1 MSMPLDRQVR
11 FAPMQVSDVAI
22 VSELEKAAY
31 SHPWTPGNLMDAV
44 HHLNHAQLLL
54 STPLPGEVSGW
65 QHESGAYI
73 LGYFVALQGV
83 DEVHLLNITV
93 APAHRRQGWASLMLS
108 SLAVWSQ
115 GLSAERLLLE
125 VREGNIGA
133 KGLYER
139 LGFTTVGHRKGYYPL
154 DGTRREDAVV
164 MQLALTHWT
173 VGDTDAPIPQA
184 NGKIKPLS

>member
-1 MSMPLDRQVR
+1 MSIPFDRQVR

-73 LGYFVALQGV
+73 LGYFVALQEGV
-83 DEVHLLNITV
+83 EEPQVIVLQTAGQV
-93 APAHRRQGWASLMLS
+93 PTQGQNQA
-108 SLAVWSQ
+108 AV
-115 GLSAERLLLE
+115 SAARLHHD
-125 VREGNIGA
+125 VEGTG
-133 KGLYER
+133 
-139 LGFTTVGHRKGYYPL
+139 
-154 DGTRREDAVV
+154 
-164 MQLALTHWT
+164 
-173 VGDTDAPIPQA
+173 
-184 NGKIKPLS
+184 S